1 MIATFF
7 FLYRG
12 SKNMMDDAPFWMD
25 SGTIHKPHSL
35 SFGLSLFGGILHDKT
50 ATVYSHI
57 TKKNIT
63 DFYAIRCLKT
73 QFLTHTNP
81 ESVISETHHIF
92 RTVFFIPPVPTLL
105 ELAGMGE
112 FFHGRSKVFLPERDN
127 SQEKFVSGIVHCPFS
142 RLPSFLVV
150 SSENYLFPLLQLIRN
165 ATHIQ
170 ITEKTELYPK

>member
-1 MIATFF
+1 MLHFGWTQGLFTNHTHFHLVFHYLGVSYMIK
-7 FLYRG
+7 LPQ
-12 SKNMMDDAPFWMD
+12 S
-25 SGTIHKPHSL
+25 
-35 SFGLSLFGGILHDKT
+35 
-50 ATVYSHI
+50 TVISQ
-57 TKKNIT
+57 KKNIT

-150 SSENYLFPLLQLIRN
+150 FQ
-165 ATHIQ
+165 
-170 ITEKTELYPK
+170 